1 MPAVDT
7 GAPDWVS
14 RFYDRKSEVSGP
26 SGVLEHHRERAAA
39 IERFGGKRAGR
50 VLELGCGAG
59 GSAVATAELGY
70 EVVAVELSPV
80 RAQFAR
86 QLIEDRSDLSIEVV
100 EADFMTVDLPGRF
113 DAVTY
118 WNGFGVGSD
127 ADQRR
132 LLRRVGKW
140 LAPDAVVV
148 LDVFNPLGW
157 SRLAGEFSTDEETG
171 LRRAVDFDAVESR
184 FVDTWWFDGE
194 SSFPL
199 AQSIRCYS
207 PADFTLLLE
216 GTRLH
221 LVRSEVEGRPL
232 EEVAHGVHGPL
243 GEAWGY
249 RVLLAPDSPGRT

>member
-1 MPAVDT
+1 MQDMPAIET

-14 RFYDRKSEVSGP
+14 RFYDRKGEVSGP

-39 IERFGGKRAGR
+39 IERFGAKTTGR

-70 EVVAVELSPV
+70 QVVAVELSPV

-86 QLIEDRSDLSIEVV
+86 QLIKDHGHLSIEVV
-100 EADFMTVDLPGRF
+100 EGDFMTVDLPGRF

-132 LLRRVGKW
+132 LLRRVHDW
-140 LAPDAVVV
+140 LAADGVVV

-184 FVDTWWFDGE
+184 FIDTWWFDGE
-194 SSFPL
+194 SGPPL
-199 AQSIRCYS
+199 AQSVRCYS
-207 PADFTLLLE
+207 PADFMLMLE

-221 LVRSEVEGRPL
+221 LVRAEVEGQLL
-232 EEVAHGVHGPL
+232 EEVDHGVHGPL

-249 RVLLAPDSPGRT
+249 RVLLAPD